1 MRLNY
6 YPPCPQPEKI
16 IGLASHND
24 AGGLT
29 ILSQG
34 NEDKGCEKRDLS
46 QHRAQGDSELK
57 KSKVS
62 IATFIMPNQDA
73 DLGPATCA

>member
-34 NEDKGCEKRDLS
+34 NEDKGLQLWKDLLFS
-46 QHRAQGDSELK
+46 MGS
-57 KSKVS
+57 
-62 IATFIMPNQDA
+62 
-73 DLGPATCA
+73 